1 MKKISSYSKCSLL
14 LVLALLSSGIFSGL
28 AQDAQKKV
36 AVYAVAFYNL
46 ENLFDTINDPEKNDE
61 QFLPDGSYRWTSM
74 KYNNKLEN
82 LSYAISKLA
91 TDKYCPQGP
100 AVIGISE
107 IENRQVVED
116 LISTG
121 KLAERNYGIA
131 HYDSPDRRGV
141 DVGLIYDKD
150 QFELESSSSIRLH
163 IPDRPDFI
171 TRDQLVVTGRIAGE
185 RVHVIV
191 NHWPSRLGGEKKSR
205 PLRNAA
211 AALSKHIADSLL
223 TIDPQSKVIIMGDL
237 NDDPNNVSCKEVLGA
252 KKYPQEVEE
261 GGYYNTMWQL
271 FDKGI
276 GSLAY
281 NGSWNLFDQ
290 IIISGNMLGKDRS
303 TLKYFKSEVFNRDF
317 LKQSEGK
324 YKGYPKRTHAA
335 GVYLNGYSD
344 HFPTIIY
351 LAKEVQ

>member
-14 LVLALLSSGIFSGL
+14 LVLALLSGLFSGL
-28 AQDAQKKV
+28 AQDAKKKV

-185 RVHVIV
+185 RIHVIV

-290 IIISGNMLGKDRS
+290 III
-303 TLKYFKSEVFNRDF
+303 
-317 LKQSEGK
+317 
-324 YKGYPKRTHAA
+324 
-335 GVYLNGYSD
+335 
-344 HFPTIIY
+344 
-351 LAKEVQ
+351 

>member
-14 LVLALLSSGIFSGL
+14 LVLALLSGIFSGL

-171 TRDQLVVTGRIAGE
+171 TRDQLVVTGRIAGA
-185 RVHVIV
+185 VSYTH
-191 NHWPSRLGGEKKSR
+191 
-205 PLRNAA
+205 LRA
-211 AALSKHIADSLL
+211 HE
-223 TIDPQSKVIIMGDL
+223 T
-237 NDDPNNVSCKEVLGA
+237 
-252 KKYPQEVEE
+252 
-261 GGYYNTMWQL
+261 
-271 FDKGI
+271 
-276 GSLAY
+276 
-281 NGSWNLFDQ
+281 
-290 IIISGNMLGKDRS
+290 
-303 TLKYFKSEVFNRDF
+303 
-317 LKQSEGK
+317 
-324 YKGYPKRTHAA
+324 
-335 GVYLNGYSD
+335 
-344 HFPTIIY
+344 
-351 LAKEVQ
+351 